1 MIGGLVIFLNPWKSM
16 QAMLKKTLTL
26 SEINEDKTMLKDY
39 KPKKF
44 LALLMINIPSTKVK
58 VIKNYRLNNILKIN
72 FMLSKGV
79 DENT

>member
-44 LALLMINIPSTKVK
+44 LALLMINIPSTKV
-58 VIKNYRLNNILKIN
+58 NRLNNIFKIN